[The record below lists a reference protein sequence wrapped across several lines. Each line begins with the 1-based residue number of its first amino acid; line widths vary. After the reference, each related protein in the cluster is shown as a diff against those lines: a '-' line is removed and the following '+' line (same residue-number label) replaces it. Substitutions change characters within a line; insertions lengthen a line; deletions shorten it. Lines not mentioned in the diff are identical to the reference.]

1 MLYGCETW
9 RLIERSKRTLET
21 MEMDAIR
28 QSMRISRRKKVRNEE
43 IKQRIENSVVD
54 DIEKKQLV

>member
-28 QSMRISRRKKVRNEE
+28 QSMRISQRKKNQKRRSQTTNR
-43 IKQRIENSVVD
+43 KFGSR
-54 DIEKKQLV
+54 